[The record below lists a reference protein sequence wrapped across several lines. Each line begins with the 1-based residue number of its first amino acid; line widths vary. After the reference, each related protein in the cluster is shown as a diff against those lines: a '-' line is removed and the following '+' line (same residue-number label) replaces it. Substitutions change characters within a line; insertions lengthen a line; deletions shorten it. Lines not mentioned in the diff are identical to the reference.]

1 MADRGDDRGDGDG
14 SSAASSN
21 EWRKL
26 KEEVTCFVCK
36 ALFVE
41 PKTVSCL
48 HTFCRKCIQ
57 MIINNNSDSRDCPV
71 CKAKF
76 ALPQD
81 HTKIPTNS
89 TLQLKADMVHKRK
102 EKKCGECDDDAPTVM
117 WCVDCENYLCT
128 KCNDEH
134 KRMKRLRSHET
145 MTVEQFNA
153 QGPNMVVTPQ
163 PEYRICKHHSKPN
176 KQRPLDFYCT
186 TCNILICQVCVR
198 IDHHQH
204 HYDPVNQIADE
215 ERCKIKDLVAP
226 LETMLDKVTV
236 ALKKVEDADNE
247 LNNETDAEKQ
257 VQEMYH
263 QLHQML
269 EQCEVKDLEKVKAAK
284 DVLQNSL
291 SIQKEN
297 LRHLHTHISSCSEF
311 VSKVVMPVEEI
322 SELQEYNDYTQEVVN
337 DLTNQVQQSSLEPV
351 RGVDD
356 LILST
361 SNPNDYTSHFASLC
375 KVSTFDFAH
384 IQQESTIISRY
395 GPNNRDLNMSYFL
408 AVGPSDELI
417 CRDFKLGSNTDPRL
431 VVFNK
436 HLRYSHIIGDGTCKC
451 PTGIAVNKEGCIYVT
466 DFLLCKIF
474 KFIIT
479 GELVGEIGQ
488 KGSGKCQFKNP
499 RGLLLSSAH
508 SGLLFVCDSENDRIQ
523 VLQDDKF
530 AYSFGKQGTN
540 FGCFNCPVAAAL
552 TDDEDQLFVSDC
564 HNHRIQVFTTD
575 GRFLKIFG
583 NFVDISYTLKRPYGI
598 CCSPDG
604 HVLIVSRDINCVLIF
619 DRDGQFVSAIEG
631 TYRGR
636 KRFSDPIGVV
646 MRNNGQIVV
655 AAHGSHNLTVF

>member
-1 MADRGDDRGDGDG
+1 MADRGDSRGGNIDG
-14 SSAASSN
+14 SSANSC
-21 EWRKL
+21 EWRKVE
-26 KEEVTCFVCK
+26 EEVTCSVCK
-36 ALFVE
+36 ALCVE

-57 MIINNNSDSRDCPV
+57 MIINSWDSRDCPV

-89 TLQLKADMVHKRK
+89 ILQLKADIVRKRK
-102 EKKCGECDDDAPTVM
+102 EKRCGECEDDDTTTVM

-134 KRMKRLRSHET
+134 KRMKRLRSHQT

-163 PEYRICKHHSKPN
+163 PEYCICKHHSKPN

-198 IDHHQH
+198 TGHHQH

-215 ERCKIKDLVAP
+215 ERHKLKDLVDP
-226 LETMLDKVTV
+226 LETMLDKVMV

-247 LNNETDAEKQ
+247 LNNDTNAEKQ
-257 VQEMYH
+257 VQEMYQ
-263 QLHQML
+263 QLHRML

-284 DVLQNSL
+284 TVLQSSL

-297 LRHLHTHISSCSEF
+297 LRHLHKQISSCSEF

-322 SELQEYNDYTQEVVN
+322 SELQEYNDYTREAVN

-351 RGVDD
+351 RGLDD

-361 SNPNDYTSHFASLC
+361 SNPNDHVGQFASLC

-395 GPNNRDLNMSYFL
+395 GPNNRHLNASYFL
-408 AVGPSDELI
+408 AVGPSDELV

-436 HLRYSHIIGDGTCKC
+436 HLQYSHIIGNGTCRC
-451 PTGIAVNKEGCIYVT
+451 PTGIAVNNEGCVYVA

-474 KFIIT
+474 KFKIT

-488 KGSGKCQFKNP
+488 EGTGKCQFKNP
-499 RGLLLSSAH
+499 RGLLSSAH

-523 VLQDDKF
+523 ILQDDKF
-530 AYSFGKQGTN
+530 TYSFGKRGTN
-540 FGCFNCPVAAAL
+540 FGCFNCPVATAL
-552 TDDEDQLFVSDC
+552 TNDEDQLFVSDC
-564 HNHRIQVFTTD
+564 HNHRIQVFTID
-575 GRFLKIFG
+575 GQFLKTFG
-583 NFVDISYTLKRPYGI
+583 NFVNISYTLKRPYGI

-604 HVLIVSRDINCVLIF
+604 HVLIVSRDTNCVLIF
-619 DRDGQFVSAIEG
+619 DKDGRFVSAIEG
-631 TYRGR
+631 TYQGR
-636 KRFSDPIGVV
+636 ERFSDPIGVV